1 MTYPDLY
8 GAFDIAREYCG
19 FSEFPNPKPST
30 KRIMWQHGVEY
41 DFLISLAE
49 QIIGADIP
57 SNETKLL
64 VANKLLGSFA
74 RGKKSNPIHSIG
86 LPIAYLPVMTQR
98 RMANSLMVF
107 PGHGVP
113 GSSMSEEINKNYAQY
128 ILGIADKFEKVE
140 VCIFGPDFDCKAPI
154 RGIFEEH
161 GFKIVR
167 GVDDSKFALNEQKKR
182 LLGFS
187 HVTSNVM
194 GSHIPYAASY
204 GCRVSIAGPIHDYQ
218 REHLENIEFY
228 KIFPAALEIV
238 FKYSE
243 SSLRSYFPWL
253 FCEPHEAKT
262 CEVWGNDQIGFDCKL
277 SPMEM
282 SRLFEWT
289 MPNVLKS
296 NIKLS
301 EKMRFLF
308 RYARN

>member
-19 FSEFPNPKPST
+19 FSKFPNPKPST
-30 KRIMWQHGVEY
+30 KSIMWQHGVEY
-41 DFLISLAE
+41 DILICLAE

-64 VANKLLGSFA
+64 VANKSLESFA
-74 RGKKSNPIHSIG
+74 RGKKSNPIYSIG
-86 LPIAYLPVMTQR
+86 LPIAYLPVMSER

-140 VCIFGPDFDCKAPI
+140 VCIFGPDFDRKAPI

-167 GVDDSKFALNEQKKR
+167 GVDDSKFALHEQKKR

-204 GCRVSIAGPIHDYQ
+204 GCRVSIAGPIHEYQ
-218 REHLENIEFY
+218 REHLENTEFY
-228 KIFPAALEIV
+228 KLFPAALDIV
-238 FKYSE
+238 TKYSE
-243 SSLRSYFPWL
+243 PSLRSYFSWL
-253 FCEPHEAKT
+253 FCEPHEAQT
-262 CEVWGNDQIGFDCKL
+262 CEIWGNEQIGFDCRL
-277 SPMEM
+277 SPKEICNV
-282 SRLFEWT
+282 FNWT
-289 MPNVLKS
+289 MRNVLMS
-296 NIKLS
+296 DIKIK
-301 EKMRFLF
+301 EKIKHILF
-308 RYARN
+308 K

>member
-8 GAFDIAREYCG
+8 GAFDIARAYCG
-19 FSEFPNPKPST
+19 FSNFPNPKPST
-30 KRIMWQHGVEY
+30 KHIMWQHGVEY
-41 DFLISLAE
+41 DFLISHAE
-49 QIIGADIP
+49 MIFGAVIP
-57 SNETKLL
+57 SNEIKLL
-64 VANKLLGSFA
+64 VSNKSLESLA

-86 LPIAYLPVMTQR
+86 LPIAYLPAMSER
-98 RMANSLMVF
+98 RMANSLLVF

-113 GSSMSEEINKNYAQY
+113 GSSISEEINKNYAKY
-128 ILGIADKFEKVE
+128 ILSSAHKFQKVE
-140 VCIFGPDFDCKAPI
+140 VCVFGPDFDRKAPI

-161 GFKIVR
+161 GFKIIR
-167 GVDDSKFALNEQKKR
+167 GVDDSKFALHDQKKR
-182 LLGFS
+182 ILGFS

-204 GCRVSIAGPIHDYQ
+204 GCRVSIAGPIHECQ

-228 KIFPAALEIV
+228 KLFPIALDIV
-238 FKYSE
+238 NKYSE
-243 SSLRSYFPWL
+243 TSLKSYFPWL

-282 SRLFEWT
+282 CRLFEWT
-289 MPNVLKS
+289 IANVLKS
-296 NIKLS
+296 SVKLS